1 MKNILKFL
9 VLITIGYWL
18 NTNDAFAQQYR
29 ADDDQPP
36 SKAKNLVLEVY
47 INSKNYDEI
56 TNMLKA
62 MNGVTLVAYCEEA
75 QKILLNYNQ
84 FIIPKPEQIVEQI
97 IQLNPN
103 YTTKISYNIK
113 FDDIIKECRLFT
125 PQVSMDVE

>member
-1 MKNILKFL
+1 M
-9 VLITIGYWL
+9 LIIIGYL
-18 NTNDAFAQQYR
+18 LSANNAFAQQYR

-62 MNGVTLVAYCEEA
+62 MDGVSLVAYCEEA

-84 FIIPKPEQIVEQI
+84 FIIPKPQQIVERI

-103 YTTKISYNIK
+103 YTTKISYNTK
-113 FDDIIKECRLFT
+113 FEDIIKECRLFT
-125 PQVSMDVE
+125 PQVSLDVE